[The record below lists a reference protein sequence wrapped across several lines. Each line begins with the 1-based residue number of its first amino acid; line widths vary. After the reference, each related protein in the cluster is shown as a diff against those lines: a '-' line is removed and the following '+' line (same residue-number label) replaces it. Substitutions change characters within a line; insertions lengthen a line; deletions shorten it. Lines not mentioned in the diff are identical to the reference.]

1 MDEKSIV
8 DRLNKLLPEMNQQE
22 KLDAILQITGELL
35 EEDGSDVE
43 VEFLNTYAELDDDSN
58 RISVIQSLANNLEK

>member
-8 DRLNKLLPEMNQQE
+8 DRLNKLLPEMNKQE
-22 KLDAILQITGELL
+22 KLDAIWQITGELL

-58 RISVIQSLANNLEK
+58 RIYVIQSLANNL

>member
-22 KLDAILQITGELL
+22 KLDAIWQITGELL

-58 RISVIQSLANNLEK
+58 RIYVIQSLANNL